1 MSQRYLGI
9 ILSGKKG
16 PSSVPVDHERAFE
29 LFADA
34 AGQEYGLAPADSA
47 SAYDSCLGV
56 APLLELSIFWY
67 SKVAM
72 QGVVS
77 ARRNLAASHYRKG
90 IDDKCVPAT
99 APIALFSAADDPH
112 ANRMIRAME
121 RLTVSICWYCAAPG
135 STLPSRL
142 LRCSRCKEGLY
153 CSVEHQKK
161 HWKLHKCEEVKVA
174 NEEYE

>member
-1 MSQRYLGI
+1 MSQRYLRI

-16 PSSVPVDHERAFE
+16 PSSVPVDHKRAFE

-34 AGQEYGLAPADSA
+34 AGQGYGLAQADSA

-90 IDDKCVPAT
+90 IDDKFVPAT
-99 APIALFSAADDPH
+99 APIALVWARRRPPPT
-112 ANRMIRAME
+112 I
-121 RLTVSICWYCAAPG
+121 LTL
-135 STLPSRL
+135 TR
-142 LRCSRCKEGLY
+142 
-153 CSVEHQKK
+153 
-161 HWKLHKCEEVKVA
+161 
-174 NEEYE
+174 